1 MAIEIKDLAI
11 TYYPIP
17 KSGSS
22 SIKYALL
29 ALDGKEGSLS
39 DPDND
44 VHGHLTTNYVDPLLP
59 VYDGHKRKFT
69 IVRDPLLRL
78 LSAYSSR
85 ITDTQVLTGPS
96 TNIEMLRS
104 FGLPVDP
111 DLDTFIL
118 NIEKYCA
125 CSWEVRFH
133 VASPRYFTGS
143 SLFLFERVFKF
154 EQIDQV
160 AAFLSSASGRTFVIP
175 QLQASGRRCSP
186 SDLLPAALAKAMRFC
201 RYDYG
206 FLVDYYDPQRWG
218 GIPEGDPGDP
228 STLHV
233 FGDPAVLRNGQIVYP
248 RTPRNLMNFMS
259 KRALKERR
267 KVFL

>member
-1 MAIEIKDLAI
+1 MAIELRDLAI

-22 SIKYALL
+22 SIKFMLL
-29 ALDGKEGSLS
+29 ALDRKEGTLS

-44 VHGHLTTNYVDPLLP
+44 VHQHLATNYVDPSLP
-59 VYDGHKRKFT
+59 VYDGHKGKFT
-69 IVRDPLLRL
+69 IVRDPLERL
-78 LSAYSSR
+78 LSAYSNR
-85 ITDTQVLTGPS
+85 ISEAGVLTRPTANKETLERFS
-96 TNIEMLRS
+96 
-104 FGLPVDP
+104 LPVDP

-143 SLFLFERVFKF
+143 SLFLFDRVFKF

-160 AAFLSSASGRTFVIP
+160 AAFLSSASGRTFEIP
-175 QLQASGRRCSP
+175 RLQSSGRRCSP
-186 SDLLPAALAKAMRFC
+186 SDLSPAARAKAMRFC

-206 FLVDYYDPQRWG
+206 FLVDYYDPQKWG
-218 GIPEGDPGDP
+218 GIPQGDPGDP

-233 FGDPAVLRNGQIVYP
+233 FADPAALRDGRIVYP
-248 RTPRNLMNFMS
+248 RTPRNLMNFMA
-259 KRALKERR
+259 KRSLEER
-267 KVFL
+267 KVFF